1 MMYSLTNVKSFSI
14 EKKKKDILMLKMLP
28 IILLKMNLETKNS
41 TFMKIFDSFE
51 QSKMPIK
58 KSPYFTGHNMF

>member
-1 MMYSLTNVKSFSI
+1 
-14 EKKKKDILMLKMLP
+14 MLKMFP
-28 IILLKMNLETKNS
+28 IILLKMNLETKNFS
-41 TFMKIFDSFE
+41 FIKIFASFE